1 MKENSKEIAISD
13 ASKSITIQEMEA
25 VITALKSR
33 QKFFQEAINNKK
45 ESEEKLYDKLKA
57 QLSEAPE
64 DIKKKIILLS
74 SEFAK
79 NMDQK
84 FFKDFEEE
92 LEVQEGINEFLFK
105 FTGEPQTNYKN
116 LFLETKDLSD
126 I

>member
-1 MKENSKEIAISD
+1 MEENKKEIALQDIT
-13 ASKSITIQEMEA
+13 KSVTVGELEA
-25 VITALKSR
+25 VIKTLKAR
-33 QKFFQEAINNKK
+33 QEFFHKQIVNKQEA
-45 ESEEKLYDKLKA
+45 EEKLVVKLKS
-57 QLSEAPE
+57 QLEGAPE

-105 FTGEPQTNYKN
+105 FTGEPQTNYRN